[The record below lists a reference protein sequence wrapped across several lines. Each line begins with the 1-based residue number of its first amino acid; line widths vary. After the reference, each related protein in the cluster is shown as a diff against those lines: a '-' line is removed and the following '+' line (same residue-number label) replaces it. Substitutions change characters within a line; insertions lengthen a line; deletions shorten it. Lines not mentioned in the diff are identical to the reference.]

1 MVLGLKEGLVECAT
15 VCVKSVVILILVQCT
30 EVRFT
35 SSISSGFTTM
45 VVINPLDWKLA
56 NIQDI
61 YLGLGLE
68 LEFGLERIR
77 YLALECP

>member
-1 MVLGLKEGLVECAT
+1 
-15 VCVKSVVILILVQCT
+15 
-30 EVRFT
+30 
-35 SSISSGFTTM
+35 M

-68 LEFGLERIR
+68 LEFGLQRIR